1 MPTNVASSTQ
11 TTPADLALHTVTKP
25 SGVVDGD
32 LLIVCGSIDPDASS
46 SALRGPAGWTTV
58 HSGGAG
64 PSTPP
69 GQAGWFRVWT
79 KIAATEPASWQF
91 GAIDTSSAQ
100 FTALRVTGFTGTPRI
115 AVVASGGTTAKLT
128 THLAP
133 TVTAAAGDLLVCG
146 WQIIPQS
153 TAATYVAQVSMTQH
167 GTAGSV
173 SGTWLRHLVASELI
187 AGAGATGTR
196 TMTTSITPATYG
208 DSTWSILVRSGGT
221 APAVVTSKLEVEFV
235 PGSGVWVD
243 VSDRCPGFSINRPRP
258 ELGDDVAPSTL
269 TATLRNY
276 PAANG
281 FCPFTPDNPGSQY
294 YPNVERDRRIRASAV
309 VGADTYVR
317 FFGFIDRWE
326 PEMSAGGVGQSTVTL
341 TASDVLSR
349 YARKQL
355 LSYYGEVLL
364 SQANIDY
371 WPFDDPTDTL
381 TVRGLSGDP
390 TNWPGRDG
398 LVVAP
403 NRPPGSAVLQE
414 PSGGHLMDGEIEF
427 SRGDDNAPAPVIL
440 LQTRTGQLVSSIA
453 ASYKLSVDP
462 AGLTDDALTAYDSAG
477 NRLWRWTAGITAGNI
492 VWTLYDD
499 AGAAK
504 SFWDTGAP
512 RDDAWHNWK
521 MNFTATNTV
530 LILSEKGDYTTFV
543 GSFAWTYDPRPIAY
557 LVVGGQMVPQRKGKQ
572 TNTLQGAVSSIYVQY
587 TTGGSFTYNEFSIPG
602 VTSDADRVAA
612 FLTDQGAEL
621 NSLTG
626 GHVTGV
632 DDNRQVMYTN
642 ATRNLLDRWNEHA
655 RTFGGALY
663 VDPNGYR
670 VWLDS
675 QDTHPVAVSLFL
687 DAADDVDIPSGGWQ
701 EVKNERPTR
710 VTGVSPLGSVTLVDT
725 EAEASTSMQLDGPTV
740 YTSAGSL
747 ALARSAA
754 ARLMGPRLARMSQFG
769 YDLTIAGTDK
779 VAAVMAL
786 RPYHRIRLTGL
797 PSAYIGVTY
806 RDAYAAGWSETYSG
820 DGRVALFVFDTDPA
834 DDPPEGVIDDDEYG
848 RVAMGDGVATVTGGT
863 CIGNTGT
870 GTIIITSST
879 PASTVAGDYPISLD
893 WNGERIQCNA
903 PGGATSPQ
911 TFTVTARGVAPTVA
925 RVHVAG
931 ETIDAWHAATVAL

>member
-32 LLIVCGSIDPDASS
+32 LLIVCGSVDPDASS
-46 SALRGPAGWTTV
+46 SALVGPAGWADV

-64 PSTPP
+64 PSAAPA
-69 GQAGWFRVWT
+69 QAGWFRVWT
-79 KIAATEPASWQF
+79 KIAAVEPASWQF

-100 FTALRVTGFTGTPRI
+100 FTALRVTGFTGTPRV

-133 TVTAAAGDLLVCG
+133 TVTAAAGDLLICG

-167 GTAGSV
+167 GTAASV

-208 DSTWSILVRSGGT
+208 DTTWSILVRSGGT
-221 APAVVTSKLEVEFV
+221 TPAVVTSKLEIEFV
-235 PGSGVWVD
+235 PGSGTWVD
-243 VSDRCPGFSINRPRP
+243 VSDRCSGFSINRPRP
-258 ELGDDVAPSTL
+258 ELGEDVAPSTL
-269 TATLRNY
+269 TATLKNY
-276 PAANG
+276 PAVNG

-294 YPNVERDRRIRASAV
+294 YPNIERDRRIRGSAV
-309 VGADTYVR
+309 VGSDVYVR

-326 PEMSAGGVGQSTVTL
+326 PDMSAGGVGQATVNV

-349 YARKQL
+349 YARKEL
-355 LSYYGEVLL
+355 LSYYGETLL

-371 WPFDDPTDTL
+371 WPFDDPTDSL
-381 TVRGLSGDP
+381 TVRALSGDP
-390 TNWPGRDG
+390 TTWPGRDG
-398 LVVAP
+398 LIVAP
-403 NRPPGSAVLQE
+403 NRPPGSATLQE

-427 SRGDDNAPAPVIL
+427 SRGNDNAPAPVVL
-440 LQTRTGQLVSSIA
+440 LQTRSGLLVSAIC
-453 ASYKLSVDP
+453 ASFRLSVDP
-462 AGLTDDALTAYDSAG
+462 AGLTDDVMAAYDRSG
-477 NRLWRWTAGITAGNI
+477 NRLWRWTAALTAGNI

-499 AGAAK
+499 ANVAK

-521 MNFTATNTV
+521 ITFNATTSF
-530 LILSEKGDYTTFV
+530 LLLTEKGGFTTFA
-543 GSFAWTYDPRPIAY
+543 GGFAWTYDPRTLAY

-572 TNTLQGAVSSIYVQY
+572 TNTLQGSVSSVYVEY
-587 TTGGSFTYNEFSIPG
+587 TTGSSFTYSEFSIPG

-612 FLTDQGAEL
+612 FLNSQGADL
-621 NSLTG
+621 NALTG
-626 GHVTGV
+626 GNFTGV
-632 DDNRQVMYTN
+632 DDKRQVMYTN

-655 RTFGGALY
+655 RTFGGAFY
-663 VDPNGYR
+663 VNPAGYR

-675 QDTHPVAVSLFL
+675 QDTHPVTVSLIL
-687 DAADDVDIPSGGWQ
+687 DVADDLDIPSGGWQ
-701 EVKNERPTR
+701 QLKNERPTR
-710 VTGVSPLGSVTLVDT
+710 VTGVSPLGSVTIVDT
-725 EAEASTSMQLDGPTV
+725 ASEASTSMHLDGPTV
-740 YTSAGSL
+740 NTSAGTIEGV
-747 ALARSAA
+747 RSAA
-754 ARLMGPRLARMSQFG
+754 ARLMGPTRARLSQFG
-769 YDLTIAGTDK
+769 VDLTIAGTDK

-786 RPYHRIRLTGL
+786 RQFHRIRLTGL
-797 PSAYIGVTY
+797 PTAYLGVSSL
-806 RDAYAAGWSETYSG
+806 DAYSTGWSETYAG
-820 DGRVALFVFDTDPA
+820 QGRVALFVFDTDPA
-834 DDPPEGVIDDDEYG
+834 DDPAEGVIDDDEYG
-848 RVAMGDGVATVTGGT
+848 RVAMGDGGATVTGGT
-863 CIGNTGT
+863 CVGNTGT
-870 GTIIITSST
+870 GTIIVTSSS
-879 PASTVAGDYPISLD
+879 PASTTAADYPINLD
-893 WNGERIQCNA
+893 WNGERIQCSA

-925 RVHVAG
+925 RVHIAG

>member
-32 LLIVCGSIDPDASS
+32 LLIVCGSVDPDGSS
-46 SALRGPAGWTTV
+46 SALFGPAGWFEIF
-58 HSGGAG
+58 SGGAG
-64 PSTPP
+64 PAAAPA
-69 GQAGWFRVWT
+69 QAGWFRIWT

-91 GAIDTSSAQ
+91 GSIDTSNAQ
-100 FTALRVTGFTGTPRI
+100 FTALRVTGFTGTPRV
-115 AVVASGGTTAKLT
+115 AVVNVGGTTSKLT

-133 TVTAAAGDLLVCG
+133 TVTAAAGDLLICG

-153 TAATYVAQVSMTQH
+153 TAATYVAQGSMTQH

-187 AGAGATGTR
+187 PGAGATGTR

-208 DSTWSILVRSGGT
+208 DTTWSILVRSGGT
-221 APAVVTSKLEVEFV
+221 APAVVTSRLEIEFV
-235 PGSGVWVD
+235 PGSGTWVD
-243 VSDRCPGFSINRPRP
+243 VSDRCSGFTINRPRT
-258 ELGDDVAPSTL
+258 ELGEDVAPSTL
-269 TATLRNY
+269 TTTLKNY

-294 YPNVERDRRIRASAV
+294 YPNVERDRRIRGSAI
-309 VGADTYVR
+309 VGTDTYVR

-326 PEMSAGGVGQSTVTL
+326 PDMSAGGVGQATVNV

-349 YARKQL
+349 YARKEL
-355 LSYYGEVLL
+355 LSYYGETLL
-364 SQANIDY
+364 QQSNIDY
-371 WPFDDPTDTL
+371 WPFDDPTDSL
-381 TVRGLSGDP
+381 TVRGLSGSP
-390 TNWPGRDG
+390 VTWPGRDG

-414 PSGGHLMDGEIEF
+414 PSGGHLMDGEVEF

-440 LQTRTGQLVSSIA
+440 LTTRPGQVVQGIT
-453 ASYKLSVDP
+453 ASFKLSTDP
-462 AGLTDDALTAYDSAG
+462 AGLTDDAMAAYDNSGA
-477 NRLWRWTAGITAGNI
+477 RLWRWTAGLTAGKI

-499 AGAAK
+499 ANVAR

-521 MNFTATNTV
+521 MSFTATNTFLV
-530 LILSEKGDYTTFV
+530 LTEKGGFTTSV
-543 GSFAWTYDPRPIAY
+543 GSFAWTYDPRQIAY
-557 LVVGGQMVPQRKGKQ
+557 LVIGGQMVPTRKGKQ
-572 TNTLQGAVSSIYVQY
+572 TNTLQGAVSSIYVNY
-587 TTGGSFTYNEFSIPG
+587 AGTSFTYSEFSIPG

-612 FLTDQGAEL
+612 FLNSQGTEL

-632 DDNRQVMYTN
+632 DDKRQVMYTN
-642 ATRNLLDRWNEHA
+642 ATNNLLDRWNEHA

-663 VDPNGYR
+663 VDPAGYR

-675 QDTHPVAVSLFL
+675 QDTHPVTVSLIL
-687 DAADDVDIPSGGWQ
+687 DVADDLDIPSGGWQ
-701 EVKNERPTR
+701 QIKNERPTR
-710 VTGVSPLGSVTLVDT
+710 VTGISPLGSVTLVDT
-725 EAEASTSMQLDGPTV
+725 TTEASTTMQLDGPTV
-740 YTSAGSL
+740 YTSAGSIPG
-747 ALARSAA
+747 ARSAA
-754 ARLMGPRLARMSQFG
+754 ARLMGPRFARLSQFG

-779 VAAVMAL
+779 VAAVMNL
-786 RPYHRIRLTGL
+786 RQYQRIRLTGL
-797 PSAYIGVTY
+797 PTAYLGVSSQ
-806 RDAYAAGWSETYSG
+806 DAYASGWSETYEG
-820 DGRVALFVFDTDPA
+820 RGRVALFVFDTDPA
-834 DDPPEGVIDDDEYG
+834 DDPPEGVLDDDEYG
-848 RVAMGDGVATVTGGT
+848 RIAMGDGVATVTGGT
-863 CIGNTGT
+863 CVGTTGT
-870 GTIIITSST
+870 GTIIVTSAT
-879 PASTVAGDYPISLD
+879 PASTAAGDYPIRLD
-893 WNGERIQCNA
+893 WNGERIEVNA

-911 TFTVTARGVAPTVA
+911 TFTVTARGLAPTVA